1 MAKLISFSDASRG
14 ALERGVNALAN
25 AVKVTIGPRGRN
37 VVLEKKFGAPEIV
50 NDGVT
55 IAREIELEDPFEN
68 VGAKLMQQVASK
80 TKDTAGD
87 GTTTATLLAQAL
99 VREGLRNVAAG
110 ASPVVLRRGMEKA
123 TAQIVAGIAERAQ
136 PVAGEAIRQVAEVS
150 SGNDEEIGR
159 MIAEAMGKVSADGVI
174 TVEESTSLAT
184 ELEITEGMAF
194 DRGYSSPYF
203 VTDQERRECVFEN
216 ALILITDR
224 KISTITELVPV
235 LEAVS
240 KGGRPLLILAEEVE
254 GEALATLV
262 VNKNRG
268 VLQVAA
274 VRAPGFGDRR
284 KAMLGDIAVLTGA
297 TVVSEDQAMTLDK
310 TGLAELG
317 QARRITITKDSTTI
331 VASGEHQA
339 VVADRVA
346 SIKRELDNTDS
357 DYDREKL
364 QERIAKLAGGVAVIK
379 VGAPT
384 ETELKNRKLR
394 IEDALNATRAAVEEG
409 IIAGGGC
416 TLLELAEGL
425 NSLAASCQGDERT
438 GVEIVKRAL
447 AEPVRQIAHNS
458 GADGAVVAAEILR
471 LGKGY
476 NALTGV
482 YEDLLAA
489 GILDAAKVVRLA
501 LQDAVSIASMLITT
515 EVVIADKPEPEAAP
529 GGDMGGM
536 GGMAG
541 MGGMGGMGM
550 PGMM

>member
-1 MAKLISFSDASRG
+1 MAKLLSFSDASR
-14 ALERGVNALAN
+14 ASLERGLNALAD
-25 AVKVTIGPRGRN
+25 AVKVTIGPKGRN
-37 VVLEKKFGAPEIV
+37 VVLEKKFGAPDVV

-68 VGAKLMQQVASK
+68 IGAKLLLQVATK
-80 TKDTAGD
+80 TKDKAGD
-87 GTTTATLLAQAL
+87 GTTTATVLAQAMA
-99 VREGLRNVAAG
+99 REGLRNVAAG
-110 ASPVVLRRGMEKA
+110 ASPVNLRRGMEKA
-123 TAQIVAGIAERAQ
+123 VAQVVQGIEARSAAVAGD
-136 PVAGEAIRQVAEVS
+136 AIRQVATVS
-150 SGNDEEIGR
+150 SGGDEEVGR
-159 MIAEAMGKVSADGVI
+159 MISEAMAKVSVDGVI
-174 TVEESTSLAT
+174 TVEESKSLAT

-203 VTDQERRECVFEN
+203 VTDGDRQVCEYEN
-216 ALILITDR
+216 ALLLVTDR
-224 KISTITELVPV
+224 KISAINDLVPV

-240 KGGRPLLILAEEVE
+240 RAGRPLVILSEEVD

-284 KAMLGDIAVLTGA
+284 KATLQDIAILTGA
-297 TVVSEDQAMTLDK
+297 TLVSEDRAMTLDK
-310 TGLAELG
+310 VTLADLG
-317 QARRITITKDSTTI
+317 SVRRITISKDETTI

-339 VVADRVA
+339 AVADRVA
-346 SIKRELDNTDS
+346 AIKRELDNTDS

-364 QERIAKLAGGVAVIK
+364 SERVAKLAGGVAVIK

-409 IIAGGGC
+409 IVAGGGSV
-416 TLLELAEGL
+416 LVQLAGELDG
-425 NSLAASCQGDERT
+425 LAAGLSGDERT
-438 GVEIVKRAL
+438 GVQIVQRAL
-447 AEPVRQIAHNS
+447 AAPLQQIAANAGH
-458 GADGAVVAAEILR
+458 DPDVVADQVR
-471 LGKGY
+471 SSGQGF
-476 NALTGV
+476 NAATGS

-501 LQDAVSIASMLITT
+501 LQDAVSIAALLLTT
-515 EVVIADKPEPEAAP
+515 EAVIADKPEPAAAAP
-529 GGDMGGM
+529 GGDMG
-536 GGMAG
+536 G

>member
-1 MAKLISFSDASRG
+1 MAKLVSFSDASR
-14 ALERGVNALAN
+14 ASLERGVNALAD
-25 AVKVTIGPRGRN
+25 AVKVTIGPKGRN
-37 VVLEKKFGAPEIV
+37 VVLEKKFGAPDVI

-55 IAREIELEDPFEN
+55 IAKEIELEDPFEN
-68 VGAKLMQQVASK
+68 IGAKLIQQVASK

-87 GTTTATLLAQAL
+87 GTTTATVLAQAM
-99 VREGLRNVAAG
+99 VHEGLRNVAAG
-110 ASPVVLRRGMEKA
+110 ANPVGLRRGMEKA
-123 TAQIVAGIAERAQ
+123 VAQVVAGIGERAQ
-136 PVAGEAIRQVAEVS
+136 AVTGDAIRQVATVS
-150 SGNDEEIGR
+150 AGGDEEVGR
-159 MIAEAMGKVSADGVI
+159 MIAEAMNKVSADGVI
-174 TVEESTSLAT
+174 TVEESKSLAT

-203 VTDQERRECVFEN
+203 ITDQDRRECVFEN
-216 ALILITDR
+216 VLILITDR
-224 KISTITELVPV
+224 KVGAVADLVPV

-240 KGGRPLLILAEEVE
+240 RSGKQLLIIAEEVE

-284 KAMLGDIAVLTGA
+284 KAMLADIATLTGA

-310 TGLAELG
+310 VTLADLG
-317 QARRITITKDSTTI
+317 QARRITITKDNTTI
-331 VASGEHQA
+331 VATGEHQQA
-339 VVADRVA
+339 VSNRVA
-346 SIKRELDNTDS
+346 AIKRELDNTDS

-409 IIAGGGC
+409 IVAGGGT
-416 TLLELAEGL
+416 TLLLLADGL
-425 NSLAASCQGDERT
+425 ESLATGLKGDERT
-438 GVEIVKRAL
+438 GVEIVQRAL
-447 AEPVRQIAHNS
+447 AEPVRQIAANA
-458 GADGAVVAAEILR
+458 GADGSVVASEIR
-471 LGKGY
+471 RRGLGF
-476 NALTGV
+476 NAATGS

-489 GILDAAKVVRLA
+489 GIVDAAKVTRLG
-501 LQDAVSIASMLITT
+501 LQDAVSIASLLLTT
-515 EVVIADKPEPEAAP
+515 EAVIADKPEPPAP
-529 GGDMGGM
+529 AGGGDMG
-536 GGMAG
+536 G